1 MSRRLT
7 SLLTV
12 AMLLGLTWLAAAC
25 DGDDSP
31 DIDVSK
37 VDAGVLLEGAAARIE
52 SLETFHFDLEFSGG
66 AADILGGV
74 RMRDAEGDFAGIDSF
89 QAALHAS
96 VGPINA
102 DLEVRNV
109 NGEGWLTNPLTGRW
123 EQQDISVAEVFD
135 ISTGVTA
142 LMRSVQDPTVTRAER
157 LGGVDVYRVE
167 AQLASDELTLI
178 PGARKGERLDA
189 VAWIGVDDTLVRRIE
204 VSGRLFSANEVG
216 TVTVRLSRFD
226 EPVTIEAPR

>member
-1 MSRRLT
+1 MNWRH
-7 SLLTV
+7 
-12 AMLLGLTWLAAAC
+12 LAALLVVPLLALVVAC
-25 DGDDSP
+25 GGDEGP
-31 DIDVSK
+31 DINVED
-37 VDAGVLLEGAAARIE
+37 VDAAVLLEGAAARIE
-52 SLETFHFDLEFSGG
+52 QLDTFHFDLEFSGG
-66 AADILGGV
+66 AADILGGI
-74 RMRDAEGDFAGIDSF
+74 RMRDAEGDFAGLNNF

-109 NGEGWLTNPLTGRW
+109 NGEGW
-123 EQQDISVAEVFD
+123 ISVAEVFD

-142 LMRSVQDPTVTRAER
+142 LMRSVEAPTVTRAER
-157 LGGVDVYRVE
+157 RDGVDVYRVE
-167 AQLASDELTLI
+167 AKLASDELTLI
-178 PGARKGERLDA
+178 PGARAGETLDA

-204 VSGRLFSANEVG
+204 VSGALFSANGAG